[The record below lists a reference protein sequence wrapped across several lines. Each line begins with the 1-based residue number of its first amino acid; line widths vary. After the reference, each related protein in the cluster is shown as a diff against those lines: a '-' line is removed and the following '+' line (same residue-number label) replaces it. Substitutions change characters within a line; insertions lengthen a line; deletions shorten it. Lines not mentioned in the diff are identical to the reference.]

1 MWKASVVCYEIQ
13 NKQGLFKLILLL
25 IPSFNTLFHG
35 SGVSKHAQMHGVEP
49 KDCMSYRILETVAP
63 GAEAYEE
70 QKWIE
75 RRGGVDNLINQK
87 R

>member
-1 MWKASVVCYEIQ
+1 
-13 NKQGLFKLILLL
+13 
-25 IPSFNTLFHG
+25 
-35 SGVSKHAQMHGVEP
+35 MHGVEP
-49 KDCMSYRILETVAP
+49 KECMSYKILETVAP

-75 RRGGVDNLINQK
+75 RRGGVENLINQK